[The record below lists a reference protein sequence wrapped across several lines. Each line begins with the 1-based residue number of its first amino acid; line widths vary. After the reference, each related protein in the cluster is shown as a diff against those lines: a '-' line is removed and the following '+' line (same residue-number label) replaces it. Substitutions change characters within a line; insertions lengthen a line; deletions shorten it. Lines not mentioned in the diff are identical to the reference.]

1 MGSVI
6 PLTPPLR
13 VAAQS
18 PAGTYGF
25 PPPDATRPR
34 VDITPGLDG
43 YRVWLFGRPYRS
55 FASLTNASRC
65 ASALMELDRLGALP
79 PGLAPLEAVK

>member
-25 PPPDATRPR
+25 PPPEVARPR
-34 VDITPGLDG
+34 IDITPGLDG

-65 ASALMELDRLGALP
+65 ASALMTLDSLGALP
-79 PGLAPLEAVK
+79 PGLKPTEAT

>member
-1 MGSVI
+1 MGSAI

-25 PPPDATRPR
+25 PPPEVAR
-34 VDITPGLDG
+34 VDITGCMDG
-43 YRVWLFGRPYRS
+43 YAVTLFGRRYAV
-55 FASLTNASRC
+55 FTSLTNASRC
-65 ASALMELDRLGALP
+65 AAALTTLDALDALP
-79 PGLAPLEAVK
+79 PGLTPPETV

>member
-25 PPPDATRPR
+25 QPPEVAR
-34 VDITPGLDG
+34 VDITGCMDG
-43 YRVWLFGRPYRS
+43 YRVWLLGRPYRDTPS
-55 FASLTNASRC
+55 ATIAARIAAALTTLD
-65 ASALMELDRLGALP
+65 ALDALP
-79 PGLAPLEAVK
+79 PGLTNPEITI